1 MGRSQNRC
9 RGAAI
14 GVSALAGLGIA
25 ALGVVGV
32 TAHDGAAVQ
41 QREVSL
47 TAGGVAPNPGFN
59 DAHDTLIAAQVAQDH
74 SYFDQNVLGLQ
85 ESIYYNAVQNGSAS
99 SLFPGDT
106 SDPQDS
112 LFNGAFTRY
121 FEAQEVTQAIQ
132 QAQWDHL
139 LGVNQTLGPGGYET
153 HIAGALYSDISGS
166 GIPATGSLHDAVE
179 ALNPATSSVLE
190 SASGF
195 HDALVTLQGD
205 LMQTAVSDWF
215 GMFGAGL

>member
-1 MGRSQNRC
+1 MGRSQNRR

-32 TAHDGAAVQ
+32 VAHDGTAVQ
-41 QREVSL
+41 QRDVAL

-99 SLFPGDT
+99 SLLPGNPA
-106 SDPQDS
+106 DPQDS

-121 FEAQEVTQAIQ
+121 FEAQEVSQAIQ

-139 LGVNQTLGPGGYET
+139 LGVNQTLGTGGYET
-153 HIAGALYSDISGS
+153 QIGGAIYNDFIGS
-166 GIPATGSLHDAVE
+166 GIAPDSTLGADLA
-179 ALNPATSSVLE
+179 ALQSQSVLE

-215 GMFGAGL
+215 GMFSAGL